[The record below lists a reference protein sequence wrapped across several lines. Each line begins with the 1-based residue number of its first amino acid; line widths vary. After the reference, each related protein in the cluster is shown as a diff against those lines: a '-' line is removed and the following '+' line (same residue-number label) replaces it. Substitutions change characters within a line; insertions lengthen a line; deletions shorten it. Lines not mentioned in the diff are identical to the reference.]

1 MIRWAPHS
9 GRVHAVA
16 FSPDGRTLASA
27 ASNGGAV
34 LSDPAAGAVRS
45 TRKVPGGV
53 RTVNYSPDGRRLL
66 LGTPKVGVRV
76 CDPDRSVELG
86 RLAAADV
93 FAVAVRPGIGAV
105 AVFDGTAVTVWP
117 SATIYGPGTVVELPG
132 DPPWNWTSSLGFA
145 PDGRLVVNRSADL
158 LVFAGGRLGP
168 PIPHPPT
175 TVRGCVAVSPD
186 NAVVAVSHGP
196 DVTIVTMDGHN
207 PRVLEGKP
215 RNRTVRG
222 LAFAPDGL
230 LWAASSDG
238 LVRQWTAAG
247 ELRRTLDFG
256 LGNLQSL
263 ALSPDGLTAAV
274 GGSDGDLVVWDV

>member
-9 GRVHAVA
+9 GRVHALA
-16 FSPDGRTLASA
+16 FSPDGLTLASA
-27 ASNGGAV
+27 ASKGGAV
-34 LSDPAAGAVRS
+34 LSYPSTGEVRS
-45 TRKVPGGV
+45 TLKVPGGV
-53 RTVNYSPDGRRLL
+53 RTVAYSPDGRHLL

-117 SATIYGPGTVVELPG
+117 SATVYGPGTGIDLPG

-145 PDGRLVVNRSADL
+145 PDGRLVVNRPADL
-158 LVFAGGRLGP
+158 LVFESGGFGP

-186 NAVVAVSHGP
+186 NSLIAASHGP
-196 DVTIVTMDGHN
+196 DVTLVPFDGQN
-207 PRVLEGKP
+207 PRLLASKP

-263 ALSPDGLTAAV
+263 ALSPDGLTAAA